1 MDPVEK
7 DYIGVVNRGEIH
19 VTRFRLNDTSLS
31 CSTLFYW
38 CISIKEN
45 FRNLFFVN
53 LLGAV
58 FLLLWISEMY

>member
-1 MDPVEK
+1 MLHVF
-7 DYIGVVNRGEIH
+7 NRMTLHYH
-19 VTRFRLNDTSLS
+19 VL
-31 CSTLFYW
+31 LFSIAW

-58 FLLLWISEMY
+58 LLLLWISEMY